1 MSVSSVGGTY
11 GLSGSGMDID
21 ELVKN
26 LMAGQQAKT
35 DALMQKKTV
44 LDWQK
49 SAYNKVYDDI
59 NSFRDSIFNYKLES
73 TLSPHTVYSNN
84 TSVATATANADAAD
98 VNHSLLVA
106 QLASGVNLTSSDR
119 INSDTTVSKTSLATH
134 MGITGSFS
142 LNIGDGKTTK
152 TITVNPT
159 DSINDVVSAINKSGL
174 NVKANYDSTLDRFF
188 LSTSTTGSSAKI
200 EISTTGSTNDGK
212 NFIDGLKIGA
222 TSTVSNG
229 DGTDTTT
236 FTSATG
242 KDAVFQLDGVQFSQ
256 ASNTFTIAGVKY
268 SLTGVS
274 TGASMDAGGNP
285 VWGSAAATNVS
296 VSFDVD
302 TAVASI
308 QSLVDSYNKIL
319 DELNGMVDETRYKDY
334 TPLTDAQKAD
344 MTDSDITAWEAKAKS
359 GMLHNDDSLTSLI
372 RSMRNAFSNQVSG
385 ISASYDKV
393 TGKNITYNSG
403 SSIGITT
410 GDYAEG
416 GKLHLNAD
424 KLKAALAN
432 NPDVLNEL
440 FGAAGTTKSDGTIDT
455 QSQGIVGRLYDTLE
469 KTKDQLDEI
478 AGTTANAQY
487 DTESYYAKRI
497 KETEKQLL
505 SAEDRFD
512 IMEAAYYTKYNAME
526 VALQKLNSQ
535 STWLQTFGSTS

>member
-49 SAYNKVYDDI
+49 SAYNKVYDNI
-59 NSFRDSIFNYKLES
+59 NSFRDSIFNYKLSS

-98 VNHSLLVA
+98 VNHSLVVA
-106 QLASGVNLTSSDR
+106 QLATGVNLTSSDR
-119 INSDTTVSKTSLATH
+119 INSDTTVSKTTLATH
-134 MGITGSFS
+134 MGITDSFN
-142 LNIGDGKTTK
+142 LNISDGKTNK
-152 TITVNPT
+152 IITVDPT
-159 DSINDVVSAINKSGL
+159 DSINDVVSTINKSGL
-174 NVKANYDSTLDRFF
+174 NVKASYDSTLDRFF
-188 LSTSTTGSSAKI
+188 LSTSTTGSSANIQLSSVGTTDSGQKFI
-200 EISTTGSTNDGK
+200 E
-212 NFIDGLKIGA
+212 GLKLG
-222 TSTVSNG
+222 TTNTTTV
-229 DGTDTTT
+229 DGVNTTT
-236 FTSATG
+236 FSSASG

-268 SLTGVS
+268 NLTGVS

-285 VWGSAAATNVS
+285 VWGSATTTNVS

-319 DELNGMVDETRYKDY
+319 EELNGMVDETRYKDY
-334 TPLTDAQKAD
+334 TPLTDAQKKV
-344 MTDSDITAWEAKAKS
+344 MTDSDITAWEVKAKS

-372 RSMRNAFSNQVSG
+372 RSMRSAFSNQVSG

-393 TGKNITYNSG
+393 TGKNVTYNSG

-416 GKLHLNAD
+416 GKLHLNTD

-440 FGAAGTTKSDGTIDT
+440 FGAVGTTKSDGTIDT
-455 QSQGIVGRLYDTLE
+455 SSQGIVGRLYDTLE
-469 KTKDQLDEI
+469 KTKDKLDEI
-478 AGTTANAQY
+478 AGTTANAEY

-497 KETEKQLL
+497 TETEKQLL
-505 SAEDRFD
+505 RAEDRFD

-526 VALQKLNSQ
+526 VALQQLNSQ
-535 STWLQTFGSTS
+535 STWLQTFGTNS